1 MTSVTVFQWGFHTMG
16 WFLPPLPVSPGNP
29 LVPHHGPSMQ
39 PHFSLLGK
47 PGPLVPTWE
56 EGREAIQP
64 PDPPSMLVEGPA
76 HVQQCTLQRPQLH
89 HQWGAGAQERGPPLG
104 KCPPFYAF

>member
-16 WFLPPLPVSPGNP
+16 WFLPPLPMSPGSP
-29 LVPHHGPSMQ
+29 LVPHHGLTMQ

-89 HQWGAGAQERGPPLG
+89 HQWGAGAQERGPLTG
-104 KCPPFYAF
+104 